1 MRNFRSVV
9 ALLLCLGAFAQSSW
23 AFELVGSVVAIA
35 DGDTITVLDGD
46 RVQHRVR
53 LAGIDAPE
61 KAQDFGERSRQNLA
75 RLVFQAQVVVE
86 WNKCDRYDR
95 IIGKVLRDGQ
105 DANLQQILDGM
116 AWHYKQYAREQT
128 PADQKAY
135 AAAEIDAR
143 GAGRGLWK
151 QPNAVP
157 LWEWR
162 RR

>member
-1 MRNFRSVV
+1 MRVWRSAVV
-9 ALLLCLGAFAQSSW
+9 LLLCLGAFAHASW
-23 AFELVGSVVAIA
+23 AFELAARVVAIA
-35 DGDTITVLDGD
+35 DGDTITVLDAD
-46 RVQHRVR
+46 RVPHRVR

-86 WNKCDRYDR
+86 WNKRDRYDR
-95 IIGKVLRDGQ
+95 IIGKVLRDGK

-128 PADQKAY
+128 PTDQKAY
-135 AAAEIDAR
+135 AAAELDAR
-143 GAGRGLWK
+143 DAGRGLWT
-151 QPNAVP
+151 QPNAAP
-157 LWEWR
+157 PWDWR